1 MDTPTY
7 ISSGMKSLNSSL
19 FVALADVFCSMN
31 LCVFL
36 GPAIVVLLFAVS
48 LLYLRLGML
57 IYRVRLISLL
67 ASFLGI
73 TWLSY
78 FYVRTCIGDAAR
90 FLKRAS
96 LCRRYFC
103 VCDPKPYRDT
113 AERLS
118 VQVQVYVEPWGG
130 MGKSRNSEDSR
141 EMVHGKSFKVL

>member
-36 GPAIVVLLFAVS
+36 GPAIVVLLFAVP
-48 LLYLRLGML
+48 LPYLRLGML
-57 IYRVRLISLL
+57 IYRVRLISRL

-73 TWLSY
+73 TIYLLVILLLRSDL
-78 FYVRTCIGDAAR
+78 DAAY

-103 VCDPKPYRDT
+103 VCDPKPCRGT
-113 AERLS
+113 AEHLS
-118 VQVQVYVEPWGG
+118 VQVQVYVVP
-130 MGKSRNSEDSR
+130 
-141 EMVHGKSFKVL
+141 